1 MSLWLTLGL
10 IAVAFACAPGS
21 TAEAQT
27 IYKYTDKNG
36 AVVLTDKPPK
46 GVNAEPVVKGKPS
59 APTPSGEEIGPAG
72 STPPP
77 GSMTAEEAI
86 RQRDQQL
93 DEVMKTVE
101 RRDRDREI
109 EKQRR
114 LQEAERL
121 EAEARQPMPATRE
134 NLQRQYELLQEAE
147 KLRRAE

>member
-1 MSLWLTLGL
+1 M
-10 IAVAFACAPGS
+10 
-21 TAEAQT
+21 
-27 IYKYTDKNG
+27 
-36 AVVLTDKPPK
+36 
-46 GVNAEPVVKGKPS
+46 
-59 APTPSGEEIGPAG
+59 GPAD
-72 STPPP
+72 STRPP

-101 RRDRDREI
+101 RRDRERES

-121 EAEARQPMPATRE
+121 ETEARQPMPATRE
-134 NLQRQYELLQEAE
+134 NLQRQYELKQEAE